1 MKRKAKW
8 LILTLL
14 LSIAVLTGCGK
25 TTDTAN
31 DGKLSRG
38 EYIRMLAEGFG
49 YDTPAAES
57 DIFTDVSPD
66 HTYYPYIQA
75 AAEWQVV
82 DSADKFEPD
91 KPATLGFALQSAVK
105 AVDIEDIEAV
115 GTAIDT
121 NQLEDFYA
129 QNIAQLDISKLDT
142 PVDRDTAAQIIAYAQ
157 SYDAS
162 LVLPQVTEM
171 ELGESVQNAKV
182 GTKLN
187 ADGTTGS
194 MTAGTEYKVG
204 DILYFDATDNSL
216 ARAVKITAV
225 DGDSFTFEDASIE
238 EAYSY
243 LNIRGSFEGKVVE
256 AVSASEG
263 SNVGLAEEIY
273 DEMKQYGVVS
283 TEDYWVVPTA
293 NSVTTNLDRGKD
305 HMVFTA
311 NYDVQASSQ
320 GKKASGKASSQGK
333 LTVGIKDIQVDVAY
347 ESAPLNPLKP
357 KEVKCNLHFNTEVSS
372 EAHGSVG
379 VSIPLGEAYIQV
391 WGPLNIKVKLVAHV
405 GADGNV
411 SISYTTTNVASVGWK
426 KGTGLSKSF
435 NSTPK
440 ADFEADTTLTA
451 EMTMLTD
458 LRLGFKSASC
468 SLLNAQVTSGAVAVG
483 KTEAD
488 LLGDQ
493 PTCVDIQLYVPLKW
507 GVNQEEC
514 LLTEIN
520 KSFKYSA
527 VIWDSSSSPVH
538 MHMHWEDWV
547 RTPNDECTRKDSV
560 EQEIETPEGE
570 PLEEINPFDFELID
584 FDFIELDS
592 YAMYLGEGESMNI
605 GFESIPDGYS
615 QADLAYEVEDAS
627 VCSVSGGTVY
637 AKAPGSTVVRI
648 KTKDGM
654 FMVSLAVTVNDD
666 YTVEGFDEL

>member
-1 MKRKAKW
+1 MPGIVTGIETRMNMKRKTKW

-66 HTYYPYIQA
+66 NTYYPYIQA

-273 DEMKQYGVVS
+273 SIEEIQSLFIGFLQ
-283 TEDYWVVPTA
+283 P
-293 NSVTTNLDRGKD
+293 
-305 HMVFTA
+305 
-311 NYDVQASSQ
+311 ASS
-320 GKKASGKASSQGK
+320 
-333 LTVGIKDIQVDVAY
+333 
-347 ESAPLNPLKP
+347 
-357 KEVKCNLHFNTEVSS
+357 
-372 EAHGSVG
+372 
-379 VSIPLGEAYIQV
+379 
-391 WGPLNIKVKLVAHV
+391 
-405 GADGNV
+405 
-411 SISYTTTNVASVGWK
+411 
-426 KGTGLSKSF
+426 
-435 NSTPK
+435 
-440 ADFEADTTLTA
+440 
-451 EMTMLTD
+451 
-458 LRLGFKSASC
+458 
-468 SLLNAQVTSGAVAVG
+468 
-483 KTEAD
+483 
-488 LLGDQ
+488 
-493 PTCVDIQLYVPLKW
+493 
-507 GVNQEEC
+507 
-514 LLTEIN
+514 
-520 KSFKYSA
+520 
-527 VIWDSSSSPVH
+527 
-538 MHMHWEDWV
+538 
-547 RTPNDECTRKDSV
+547 
-560 EQEIETPEGE
+560 
-570 PLEEINPFDFELID
+570 
-584 FDFIELDS
+584 
-592 YAMYLGEGESMNI
+592 
-605 GFESIPDGYS
+605 
-615 QADLAYEVEDAS
+615 
-627 VCSVSGGTVY
+627 
-637 AKAPGSTVVRI
+637 
-648 KTKDGM
+648 
-654 FMVSLAVTVNDD
+654 
-666 YTVEGFDEL
+666 